1 MLPVVIH
8 ETLIQSFN
16 FYGEGCIREGMSYG
30 RQIYMLVRSYEIA
43 SRLHAYS
50 LGCDLSHKGS
60 RTIVTVCDRQYKVW
74 VELRSQAAIRLPEES
89 GLIPTLS

>member
-8 ETLIQSFN
+8 EALIQSFS

-30 RQIYMLVRSYEIA
+30 QQIYRLVQSYEIA

-50 LGCDLSHKGS
+50 LGCDLSHQGS
-60 RTIVTVCDRQYKVW
+60 RTVVTVCDRQYKVW
-74 VELRSQAAIRLPEES
+74 VELRSQAEIRLPEDK
-89 GLIPTLS
+89 GLIPSLS